1 MIEKRYLK
9 SKPICKVKF
18 SLSKADIESAKNIA
32 VVGDF
37 NNWDITANPLRKQKS
52 GVFSSTV
59 DLEIDRSYQFRYV
72 LDGKIWIN
80 DTEADSFVP
89 SNVSLEQN
97 CLLDI

>member
-18 SLSKADIESAKNIA
+18 SLPKTDIEQAKTIA

-37 NNWDITANPLRKQKS
+37 NNWDVTANPLRKQKS
-52 GVFSSTV
+52 GLFTSTV
-59 DLEIDRSYQFRYV
+59 DLEINRSYQFRYI

-80 DTEADSFVP
+80 DAEADSFVP

-97 CLLDI
+97 CLLSI